1 MLSQFMLSLLLVIMS
16 ATVNAASDSARDKA
30 WRDQI
35 AQTLHL
41 PATLP
46 PLAVES
52 HGRFEPEPGVVAER
66 VSYAT
71 QFGMRVPAIL
81 YLPQKHS
88 GKIPA
93 IIVVNG
99 HGGDK
104 YSWYAYYTGVLY
116 ARAGAAVLTYDPLGE
131 GERNPEKR
139 SGARAHDNLKQ
150 IPELGPHMAGQMI
163 TDVRQAVSYLSQRP
177 EVDARR
183 IAAVGY
189 SLGSFVLSLTCAVE
203 TRINSCALVGGG
215 NLDEPGGYWDRAKP
229 LCSGWPYQSLKFLGD
244 RAATLYALHAS
255 RGPTLIYNGLED
267 DVVNIPATGEPFLRD
282 LQQRAAALHGS
293 STGVFEYAFEPGASH
308 RPFFITRLVALWL
321 EQRLDFPNW
330 TEASISAMPETHI
343 GAWAMERGAEIDR
356 LYATEQRELG
366 TRALGANVPVL
377 SRRQLSVFPDR
388 EWDARKAQLTIDY
401 WDSQVRRE
409 LSDQSV
415 AAVEVVKDGRPRAT
429 VILSAE
435 ATAEEREAAQELV
448 QYVERATGARL
459 PIAASADPLTVTR
472 ILVGGSASPPNVRR
486 QIEKLQPDGYIIR
499 VSPDYSIILAGQ
511 KRHGTSFA
519 VYQFLERFLGVRWL
533 WPGES
538 GEVVPATKNLALD
551 LSSRTE
557 EPAYLWRSLGPG
569 GALWGPYD
577 RWEAE
582 LRIGISPEHQKVQ
595 RQWELR
601 NRFGGARIYGGHSW
615 GMLVPP
621 AKYGAEHPEYFAL
634 VNGNRDSKAEG
645 FDGKHL
651 RQLCTTNPDVIR
663 IVTEGVIRFFDEHP
677 DYDGFSITGNDGRGF
692 CECDRCRALDTS
704 ETQLERADPET
715 GAQRVSTVITDRII
729 TFSNQVAEGVAKK
742 YPDKLLMVAAYG
754 PYRRPPTK
762 IAPHPNL
769 MSQYCFEAHRHW
781 NDESAKNDWTMTE
794 GWSRL
799 ANYRGIYEYF
809 IRGGFPDLPRLAPD
823 KIEETVRRLSKMDYR
838 YYQTQHGDGYAVN
851 GFNYYLLGRLLW
863 DPSLKWQDVMQ
874 DYTDKGFGQ
883 AAPAVRR
890 YFQRMSDQWRSTG
903 GLLLLDNATLKEY
916 RRAAAAYPKS
926 FRDTCRQDLEEALR
940 LARGDERARVEF
952 LVKGLRYVEL
962 TMQAIE
968 HTIPLFEDGWD
979 LMPQTFN
986 EPPLPN
992 WQDFDRAVAAWEERE
1007 RYVESMKNDFVTP
1020 YFWIRYHAQERA
1032 FNPLRRLRAVK
1043 SQRSV
1048 ER

>member
-1 MLSQFMLSLLLVIMS
+1 MLSQIMLALLLVITS
-16 ATVNAASDSARDKA
+16 VTVNATGDSARDKA

-35 AQTLHL
+35 AQALHL

-52 HGRFEPEPGVVAER
+52 HGRFEPEPGIVAER
-66 VSYAT
+66 ISYAT
-71 QFGMRVPAIL
+71 LFGMRVPAIL

-104 YSWYAYYTGVLY
+104 YTWYAYYTGVLY

-139 SGARAHDNLKQ
+139 SGTRAHDNLKQ

-163 TDVRQAVSYLSQRP
+163 TDVRQAVSFLSQRP

-183 IAAVGY
+183 IGAVGY

-255 RGPTLIYNGLED
+255 RGSTLIYNGLED

-282 LQQRAAALHGS
+282 LQRRVTALRGS
-293 STGVFEYAFEPGASH
+293 STGVFDYAFEPGASH
-308 RPFFITRLVALWL
+308 RPYFITRPAALWL
-321 EQRLDFPNW
+321 EQKLDFPNW
-330 TEASISAMPETHI
+330 TEAGMRAIPETHI
-343 GAWAMERGAEIDR
+343 GAWARERGAEIDR
-356 LYATEQRELG
+356 LYATEHRELG
-366 TRALGANVPVL
+366 TRALGANVPL
-377 SRRQLSVFPDR
+377 LTRQQLSVFPDR

-401 WDSQVRRE
+401 WDSQVRRG
-409 LSDQSV
+409 LSNQSI
-415 AAVEVVKDGRPRAT
+415 ATVEVVKDGKPRAT
-429 VILSAE
+429 VVLSAE

-448 QYVERATGARL
+448 RYVERATGARL
-459 PIAASADPLTVTR
+459 PIASSAGSVTGTR
-472 ILVGGSASPPNVRR
+472 ILVGDSVSPPNVRR
-486 QIEKLQPDGYIIR
+486 QLEKLQPDGYIIR

-533 WPGES
+533 WPGEI
-538 GEVVPATKNLALD
+538 GEVVPATKNLALE
-551 LSSRTE
+551 LSSSTE

-621 AKYGAEHPEYFAL
+621 AKYGIEHPEYFAL
-634 VNGNRDSKAEG
+634 VNGKRDSKAEG

-651 RQLCTTNPDVIR
+651 RQLCTSNPDVIR

-692 CECDRCRALDTS
+692 CECARCRALDTG

-742 YPDKLLMVAAYG
+742 YPNKLLMVAAYG

-762 IAPHPNL
+762 VAPHPNL
-769 MSQYCFEAHRHW
+769 ISQYCFEAHRHW
-781 NDESAKNDWTMTE
+781 NDDSAKFDWTNSE
-794 GWSRL
+794 GWSRV

-823 KIEETVRRLSKMDYR
+823 KIEETVRRLHKMDYR
-838 YYQTQHGDGYAVN
+838 YYQTQHGDGYAIN

-863 DPSLKWQDVMQ
+863 NPSLKWQDVMQ
-874 DYTDKGFGQ
+874 DYTDKAFGR
-883 AAPAVRR
+883 AAPAIRR
-890 YFQRMSDQWRSTG
+890 NFQRMNDQWRSTG
-903 GLLLLDNATLKEY
+903 GLLLLDNATLREY
-916 RRAAAAYPKS
+916 RRVVAAYPKS
-926 FRDTCRQDLEEALR
+926 FRDSCRQDLEEALQ
-940 LARGDERARVEF
+940 LAQGDERARVEF

-979 LMPQTFN
+979 LLPQTFT
-986 EPPLPN
+986 EPPLPK

-1007 RYVESMKNDFVTP
+1007 RYVESMKNDFVVP
-1020 YFWIRYHAQERA
+1020 YFWIRYHTEERT

>member
-1 MLSQFMLSLLLVIMS
+1 MS

-183 IAAVGY
+183 IGAVGY

-634 VNGNRDSKAEG
+634 VNGKRDSKAEG

-838 YYQTQHGDGYAVN
+838 YYQTQHGDGYAIN

-903 GLLLLDNATLKEY
+903 GLLLLDSATLKEY
-916 RRAAAAYPKS
+916 RRVAAAYPKS

-986 EPPLPN
+986 EPPLPK
-992 WQDFDRAVAAWEERE
+992 WQDFARAVAAWEERE